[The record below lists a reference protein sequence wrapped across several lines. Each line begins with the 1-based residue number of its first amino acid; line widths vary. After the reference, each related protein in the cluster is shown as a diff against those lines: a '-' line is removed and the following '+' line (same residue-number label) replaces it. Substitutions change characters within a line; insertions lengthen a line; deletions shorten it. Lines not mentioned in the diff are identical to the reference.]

1 MIVDL
6 LSAGE
11 LKSIDCEICIVGC
24 GAAGIAMAM
33 ELKDSRQR
41 VVILEGGGS
50 EFESESQSLYDV
62 GVAGAPYAG
71 AQEGRFRVAGGST
84 TRWGGQAL
92 RLDPSDFEARAWVPE
107 SGWPLEY
114 KELMPYYDRAARFLG
129 VDDGSTDTALLSEFG
144 ITPPSFDPRAIKYH
158 LSRWT
163 AAPDLWRRYGKSLR
177 AARNLT
183 LFLHA
188 NVTELTLDDDRSRL
202 SSVTARSLHGHRLTV
217 RARAVVMC
225 CGGLETPRLLLA
237 NRQQCTGGLGN
248 THDLVGRYLQ
258 DHAGAVVGSITT
270 RDAGRVQHLFNLFHR
285 KGIKYSIRCS
295 AAPEVQHRERILNAS
310 SSVMF
315 FVDDDSAFA
324 ALKEAYRIVRSRQFS
339 ADLIRLA
346 MTVVAAPATLTF
358 PVVSY
363 VFRRRTYT
371 PNARIRLAVTVEQ
384 EPNRE
389 SRVVLG
395 REVDRLGVPRLNVDW
410 RLTDFTWVTI
420 IKFLNI
426 LGREFASA
434 GVGSLTLDE
443 WVSEKDAWRTKLVD
457 HYHHMGT
464 TRMHVSPSKGVVDK
478 DCRVHGLANLFIAS
492 SAVFPTSGHSN
503 PTLTILALSI
513 RLADLL
519 RRQQ

>member
-6 LSAGE
+6 LLAGE

-24 GAAGIAMAM
+24 GAAGIATAM

-50 EFESESQSLYDV
+50 EFESETQALYDV
-62 GVAGAPYAG
+62 DVAGTPYTG
-71 AQEGRFRVAGGST
+71 AREGRFRVAGGST

-92 RLDPSDFEARAWVPE
+92 RLDAIDFEARNWVPE

-114 KELMPYYDRAARFLG
+114 EELTPYYDRAARFLG
-129 VDDGSTDTALLSEFG
+129 VDDGSTDKALLAEFG

-163 AAPDLWRRYGKSLR
+163 TTPDLWRRYGKSIR
-177 AARNLT
+177 AARNIT

-188 NVTELTLDDDRSRL
+188 NVTELTLDDDRARL
-202 SSVTARSLHGHRLTV
+202 SHVTARSLYGHRLTV
-217 RARAVVMC
+217 QARAVVMC

-237 NRQQCTGGLGN
+237 NRQQFTSGLGN

-258 DHAGAVVGSITT
+258 DHAGAVVGSIAP
-270 RDAGRVQHLFNLFHR
+270 RDAGRIQHLFNLFHR

-295 AAPEVQHRERILNAS
+295 AARELQARERILNAS
-310 SSVMF
+310 CSVMF
-315 FVDDDSAFA
+315 FVDEDSAFA
-324 ALKEAYRIVRSRQFS
+324 ALKAAYRIIRSRRFS
-339 ADLIRLA
+339 PDLTRLA
-346 MTVVAAPATLTF
+346 MKVVAAPTTLAL

-371 PNARIRLAVTVEQ
+371 PNARLRLAVTVEQ
-384 EPNRE
+384 EPNPE
-389 SRVVLG
+389 SRLVLG
-395 REVDRLGVPRLNVDW
+395 REVDRLGVPRLMVDW
-410 RLTDFTWVTI
+410 RLTDFTWMTI
-420 IKFLNI
+420 TKFLDS

-434 GVGSLTLDE
+434 GVGSLALDE
-443 WVSEKDAWRTKLVD
+443 WVGEKDAWRTKLVD

-464 TRMHVSPSKGVVDK
+464 ARMHVSPSKGVVDR

-513 RLADLL
+513 RLADHL
-519 RRQQ
+519 RLQQ